1 MPTPDFVLDLREKV
15 GTAPLWLPAVT
26 AVVIRDVPPGS
37 PFHVVPD
44 VLLVRRADTGEWTPP
59 TGICDPGEQP
69 HVTAMR
75 EVKEETGLEVTV
87 DALLGVGAVGPV
99 TYTNGDVSSYMD
111 TALRCTAVDGAAQ
124 PVVGDDENTE
134 VAWFPISSLPVS
146 NQRFRM
152 VIADAVAQLKHP
164 QGFRPRMGY
173 EKRNPAPG
181 A

>member
-1 MPTPDFVLDLREKV
+1 MPVPDFILSLREKV

-37 PFHVVPD
+37 PFHITPD

-69 HVTAMR
+69 HVTAAR
-75 EVKEETGLEVTV
+75 EVEEETGLEVSV

-99 TYTNGDVSSYMD
+99 TYENGDVSSYMD
-111 TALRCTAVDGAAQ
+111 TAMRCTVIGDDV
-124 PVVGDDENTE
+124 PHVGDEENTE
-134 VAWFPISSLPVS
+134 VAWFPISNMPVT
-146 NQRFRM
+146 NPRFRM
-152 VIADAVAQLKHP
+152 VIADAIAQLKHP

-173 EKRNPAPG
+173 EKRAR
-181 A
+181 